1 MKIGIIGAMEEEVTL
16 LRDKI
21 DNRQTITIGGSE
33 IYTGQLQGVDVAL
46 LKSGIGKVAAAM
58 GATLLMEHCKPDV
71 IINTGSAGGLASTL
85 KVGDIVVSDETRYHD
100 ADVTAFGYE
109 YGQLPGCPA
118 GFKADDKLIAAAET
132 CISALNLNAVRGL
145 IVSGDAFI
153 NGSIGLAK
161 IRHNFPQAVAV
172 EMEATAIAHVCHN
185 YGVPFVVVRAISDV
199 ADQQSHLSFDE
210 FLAVAAKQST
220 LMVEN
225 LVQRTWLVAKSLNAA
240 LAVLMLL
247 APAWLF
253 AAPRVITLS
262 PANTELAFAAGIT
275 PVGVSSYSDYPP
287 EAAKIEQVSSW
298 QGMNLE
304 RIVALKPD
312 LVLAWRG
319 GNAERQVNQ
328 LSSLGIKVIWVE
340 TSTIEEIIATL
351 RQLAQWSPQPEKAR
365 QAAQKMQDA
374 YQALKTRYASG
385 PKKRVF
391 LQFGANP
398 LFTTSKGSIQDQVLT
413 LCGGENIFAASRV
426 PWPQVSREQ
435 VLARQPQAIVI
446 AGDPSQ
452 LPAVERYWQ
461 NQLKISFIALHGD
474 WFERASPRIILAAKQ
489 LCTALEQ
496 IK

>member
-1 MKIGIIGAMEEEVTL
+1 M
-16 LRDKI
+16 
-21 DNRQTITIGGSE
+21 
-33 IYTGQLQGVDVAL
+33 
-46 LKSGIGKVAAAM
+46 
-58 GATLLMEHCKPDV
+58 
-71 IINTGSAGGLASTL
+71 
-85 KVGDIVVSDETRYHD
+85 
-100 ADVTAFGYE
+100 
-109 YGQLPGCPA
+109 
-118 GFKADDKLIAAAET
+118 
-132 CISALNLNAVRGL
+132 
-145 IVSGDAFI
+145 
-153 NGSIGLAK
+153 
-161 IRHNFPQAVAV
+161 
-172 EMEATAIAHVCHN
+172 
-185 YGVPFVVVRAISDV
+185 
-199 ADQQSHLSFDE
+199 
-210 FLAVAAKQST
+210 
-220 LMVEN
+220 
-225 LVQRTWLVAKSLNAA
+225 AKSLNAA

-374 YQALKTRYASG
+374 YQALKTRYARG

-398 LFTTSKGSIQDQVLT
+398 LFTTSKGSIQDQILT
-413 LCGGENIFAASRV
+413 
-426 PWPQVSREQ
+426 
-435 VLARQPQAIVI
+435 
-446 AGDPSQ
+446 
-452 LPAVERYWQ
+452 
-461 NQLKISFIALHGD
+461 
-474 WFERASPRIILAAKQ
+474 
-489 LCTALEQ
+489 
-496 IK
+496 